1 MGLEDKRDN
10 KIDTSKNGRPV
21 SFSFGD
27 GNDLLIDLPNEIPG
41 LKDINLDK
49 LTEDKAKDLIAKLN
63 ANSKEIDDLLKSVGI
78 DDISKLNLDDIEK

>member
-41 LKDINLDK
+41 LKDVNLDK
-49 LTEDKAKDLIAKLN
+49 LTEDDAKDLIAKIN

-78 DDISKLNLDDIEK
+78 DEISKLMKED